1 MNHMFTIK
9 KMRDDQTISFAA
21 DELKKYLWTMMPKSG
36 CTPISL
42 DPKATDGFRL
52 GLLEDFGLECE
63 ADDPM
68 WDDVVHIDTT
78 EEGGIL
84 AGSNPRSVLFA
95 VYRFLRLNGCRFFY
109 PGPEGE
115 YIPMQALA
123 PQKYHHM
130 ADHRVRGYTIEGDPS
145 MEQVNFF
152 VDYMAKLEM
161 NLFVPSDPYVYL
173 RRYYERRNL
182 TKNRPAEM
190 VTPEQCEQWMRTLEC
205 EALKR
210 GLMLKEGG
218 HGTIPKALGLNP
230 ADREEYRSGAKKL
243 PEEIRPYLAL
253 MKGKRDLFHNNDIYY
268 TNLCM
273 SKPEVRRML
282 LDVYLKN
289 IEEKPYLCMR
299 GIGFADGTRNHCE
312 CEECSKLNPSD
323 FQIIIANELDE
334 ELTKRGDTTTKV
346 AISTYVDM
354 MFPPIRE
361 KLKNPSRFWMQFTP
375 ISRSYASSIQEDTVL
390 PEPLP
395 YIRNGWTPPKGID
408 QCMALFKARR
418 AGMKVPAYAYEYHFW
433 RAQFRDPGLMIVSR
447 RIYEDV
453 YSLKLTDIDGYQQ
466 DGSNKHFFPHGFH
479 QFIHAET
486 LVNRDC
492 DYDALL
498 DDYFALLFGQDYK
511 QVLSYLNGVS
521 EAFGEKYMAG
531 EDRAPGA
538 KDPLH
543 NPARAEALACVPEL
557 AARARALAAK
567 NRKSPVRVQALAWR
581 LLERHAEFSEG
592 MADVFT
598 AKCKGYDKLALEKM
612 DALIVSFG
620 RHDYELERWMDFGLW
635 ANLTR
640 SIIIKM
646 PFVEQ

>member
-1 MNHMFTIK
+1 MSNLFTIK
-9 KMRDDQTISFAA
+9 KLRDDQTISFAA
-21 DELKKYLWTMMPKSG
+21 DELKKYLWTMMPTSG
-36 CTPISL
+36 NTPISL
-42 DPKATDGFRL
+42 DPAATDGFRL
-52 GLLEDFGLECE
+52 GLLEDFGLESE
-63 ADDPM
+63 AKDPM

-78 EEGGIL
+78 AEGGIL

-95 VYRFLRLNGCRFFY
+95 VYRFLRLNGCRWFY

-115 YIPMQALA
+115 YIPMKDIE

-145 MEQVNFF
+145 MEQVDFW
-152 VDYMAKLEM
+152 VDYQAKLEM
-161 NLFVPSDPYVYL
+161 NMFVPSDPYVYL

-182 TKNRPAEM
+182 TANRPAEM
-190 VTPEQCEQWMRTLEC
+190 VTPEQCTQWLRTLES

-218 HGTIPKALGLNP
+218 HGNIPAALGLDP
-230 ADREEYRSGAKKL
+230 ADRELYRSGEKTI
-243 PEEIRPYLAL
+243 PDEIRPYLAE
-253 MKGKRDLFHNNDIYY
+253 MNGKRDLFRNDIYY

-282 LDVYLKN
+282 VNRYLDKIKN
-289 IEEKPYLCMR
+289 VPYLCMS

-312 CEECSKLNPSD
+312 CENCSKLHPAD
-323 FQIIIANELDE
+323 FQVMIANELDE
-334 ELTKRGDTTTKV
+334 ELTRMGDTTTKI
-346 AISTYVDM
+346 ALSTYVDM
-354 MFPPIRE
+354 MFPQIRE
-361 KLKNPSRFWMQFTP
+361 KLKNPDRFWMQFTP
-375 ISRSYASSIQEDTVL
+375 ISRSYSSSITEDTVI

-395 YIRNGWTPPKGID
+395 YIRNGWTPPRGID
-408 QCMALFKARR
+408 QCISLFNARR
-418 AGMKVPAYAYEYHFW
+418 KGLDVPAYAYEYHFW

-453 YSLKLTDIDGYQQ
+453 YSLKLLDIDGYQQ

-498 DDYFALLFGQDYK
+498 DDYFCLLFGKDYQ
-511 QVLSYLNGVS
+511 QVLEYLNGVS

-531 EDRAPGA
+531 EERAEGA

-543 NPARAEALACVPEL
+543 NPERAVKLQKVFEL
-557 AARARALAAK
+557 AAVARALVKK
-567 NRKSPVRVQALAWR
+567 NQKSPVRVQALAWR

-592 MADVFT
+592 MADVFI
-598 AKCKGYDKLALEKM
+598 AKSNGYDKLALEKM

-640 SIIIKM
+640 AIVVKM

>member
-1 MNHMFTIK
+1 MNLFTIK
-9 KMRDDQTISFAA
+9 KMRDDQTVSFAA
-21 DELKKYLWTMMPKSG
+21 DELKKYLWTMLPNSG
-36 CTPISL
+36 NTPISL

-63 ADDPM
+63 APDSY
-68 WDDVVHIDTT
+68 WDDVVHIDTD
-78 EEGGIL
+78 ENGGIL

-95 VYRFLRLNGCRFFY
+95 VYRYLRLCGCRWFY

-115 YIPMQALA
+115 YVPMKETLE
-123 PQKYHHM
+123 PQKYHKM

-145 MEQVNFF
+145 MEQVTYW
-152 VDYMAKLEM
+152 VDYQAKLEM

-182 TKNRPAEM
+182 TANRPAEM
-190 VTPEQCEQWMRTLEC
+190 VTPEQCNQWMRTLESD
-205 EALKR
+205 ALKR

-218 HGTIPKALGLNP
+218 HGNIPKALGLNP
-230 ADREEYRSGAKKL
+230 ADREEYRKGEKTI
-243 PEEIRPYLAL
+243 PDEIRPYLAQ
-253 MKGKRDLFHNNDIYY
+253 MNGKRDLFRNDIYY

-273 SKPEVRRML
+273 SQPKVRRML
-282 LDVYLKN
+282 VNRYLDKIQNV
-289 IEEKPYLCMR
+289 PYLCMSA
-299 GIGFADGTRNHCE
+299 IGFADGTRNHCE

-323 FQIIIANELDE
+323 FQIMIANELDE
-334 ELTKRGDTTTKV
+334 ELTKRGNTTTKV
-346 AISTYVDM
+346 ALSTYVDM
-354 MFPPIRE
+354 MFPPVRE
-361 KLKNPSRFWMQFTP
+361 TIKNPDRFWIQFTP
-375 ISRSYASSIQEDTVL
+375 ISRSYSSSINEDTVI

-395 YIRNGWTPPKGID
+395 YIRNGWTPPRGID
-408 QCMALFKARR
+408 QCIALFQARR
-418 AGMKVPAYAYEYHFW
+418 TGKRLPAYAYEYHFW

-453 YSLKLTDIDGYQQ
+453 RSLKLLDIDGYQQ

-498 DDYFALLFGQDYK
+498 DDYFSILFGKDYK
-511 QVLSYLNGVS
+511 LVLKYLNGVS

-531 EDRAPGA
+531 EDRTPGA
-538 KDPLH
+538 SDPLH
-543 NPARAEALACVPEL
+543 NPARAVELERVAEL
-557 AARARALAAK
+557 AANARALAQK
-567 NRKSPVRVQALAWR
+567 NSKPAVRVQALAWR
-581 LLERHAEFSEG
+581 LLLRHAEFSEG
-592 MADVFT
+592 MADVFM
-598 AKCKGYDKLALEKM
+598 AKAKGYDKLALEKM
-612 DALIVSFG
+612 DQMIVSFG

-640 SIIIKM
+640 AIIVKM